1 MAFLKELKVTVDN
14 IKIESPDTKTFRLKF
29 NDGDSLDFKPGQY
42 IIIKH
47 QKDGKNLIKQYSISS
62 MPSENGYID
71 LILNKVPGGY
81 FSTYMHDNVKEG
93 DVLEIKGPMGIFILK
108 EPIEN
113 DLIFVAT
120 GTGVGPLRSM
130 VKRVFEV
137 GTDKN
142 VWLFF
147 GERTEE
153 DILYREEFE
162 NLEKEYTNFKFIP
175 TLSRQ
180 EWNGE
185 TGYVQEAIK
194 KYINEPDN
202 KVAYICGL
210 IKMVDDTKNLLKEM
224 GFDPKKIYSEKY
236 N

>member
-1 MAFLKELKVTVDN
+1 MALLKELKVTVDK
-14 IKIESPDTKTFRLKF
+14 IKVESPDTKTFRLKF
-29 NDGDSLDFKPGQY
+29 NDGDSFDFKPGQY
-42 IIIKH
+42 ILFK
-47 QKDGKNLIKQYSISS
+47 QKRDGKQIIKQYSISS
-62 MPSENGYID
+62 LPSENGYIE

-81 FSTYMHDNVKEG
+81 FSTYMHDEVKEG

-108 EPIEN
+108 EPIEK

-130 VKRVFEV
+130 VRKVFEI

-147 GERTEE
+147 GEKTEE

-162 NLEKEYTNFKFIP
+162 ALEKEHSNFKFIP

-180 EWNGE
+180 DWDGE
-185 TGYVQEAIK
+185 TGYVQQALK
-194 KYINEPDN
+194 KFITDTNN
-202 KVAYICGL
+202 KEAYICGL
-210 IKMVDDTKNLLKEM
+210 IKMVDDTKKILKEM
-224 GFDPKKIYSEKY
+224 GFDPKNIHSEKY